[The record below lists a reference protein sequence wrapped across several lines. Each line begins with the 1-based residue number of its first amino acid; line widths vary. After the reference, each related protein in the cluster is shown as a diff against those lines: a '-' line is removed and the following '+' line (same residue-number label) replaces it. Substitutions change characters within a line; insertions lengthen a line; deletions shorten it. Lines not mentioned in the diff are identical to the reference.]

1 MHVIARSG
9 LRDPQ
14 GIDDLSTATKPKEYI
29 VKFDTRSA
37 DAFGQVEV
45 VVDNA
50 GIPNVVPLT
59 AWQKDRSTAGRAVA
73 MLAFAAALLVAALGA
88 RAGDEAARPR
98 PTAERA
104 GTDSVRMQPTAK
116 QFAPPNQPDV
126 SASDASDI
134 DKLYR
139 QLIGPPPATSSDS
152 RLWAAPS
159 DDAAGSVRR
168 WASPR

>member
-1 MHVIARSG
+1 M
-9 LRDPQ
+9 
-14 GIDDLSTATKPKEYI
+14 
-29 VKFDTRSA
+29 KFNSCSA
-37 DAFGQVEV
+37 DAFGQVDV
-45 VVDNA
+45 VVNNA
-50 GIPNVVPLT
+50 GIPNLAPLT
-59 AWQKDRSTAGRAVA
+59 AWQKD
-73 MLAFAAALLVAALGA
+73 
-88 RAGDEAARPR
+88 
-98 PTAERA
+98 
-104 GTDSVRMQPTAK
+104 SVRVQPTAK

>member
-1 MHVIARSG
+1 MQSAERDARAEAQPA
-9 LRDPQ
+9 RK
-14 GIDDLSTATKPKEYI
+14 A
-29 VKFDTRSA
+29 
-37 DAFGQVEV
+37 
-45 VVDNA
+45 
-50 GIPNVVPLT
+50 
-59 AWQKDRSTAGRAVA
+59 
-73 MLAFAAALLVAALGA
+73 GA
-88 RAGDEAARPR
+88 RVACRDDDVDLPEGVGGAAV
-98 PTAERA
+98 
-104 GTDSVRMQPTAK
+104 TDSVRVQPTAK

-139 QLIGPPPATSSDS
+139 QLIDPPPATSSDS